1 MPRGFDLCRTDRDV
15 VFIQKLALKEK
26 YCEFFENWLEE
37 EERKGFSHRREQ
49 GVYIIK
55 VLKLENQKLDEIIM
69 NTKTANAKDIEPK
82 SEKS

>member
-1 MPRGFDLCRTDRDV
+1 MPRGFNICRIDRNV
-15 VFIQKLALKEK
+15 VCILTLKEK

-37 EERKGFSHRREQ
+37 EERKGFSHRRQQ